1 MNGTFARE
9 RRCDMRRVSGFSLS
23 LCAAALGALALPH
36 EAAAQGVASLETS
49 QLVCPLDESD
59 GQPLALGRAVLGA
72 QACFACHTQGT
83 SSYGAL
89 DPEIV
94 RIVGSEFLNRAVHD
108 NWVLGNEFV
117 TWGGQDRHAQAYTTL
132 LGERSQRMGKI
143 LGVPDVSRD
152 VRCLACHA
160 SVPAAS
166 MQHEGFT
173 LEASYFADGRTDSR
187 ISQGVSCEACHG
199 AAGAAADAGRAGWI
213 DVHVAKDTWRYRAP
227 AEKQQEHG
235 FYDVR
240 TPSSRTRMC
249 LSCHLGDAD
258 QGRLVTHA
266 MYAAGHPPLPGF
278 ELKSFADMLPPHWRE
293 LGGGETAEPPRARP
307 ETLLGKK
314 PGTIT
319 TEFLS
324 ETADPYF
331 QGLREIRP
339 EYFAAIVADYGE
351 SFAASRSIA
360 VGALVAGAENAAL
373 TRALASEADYP
384 LLAAEGRWP
393 ELAQFECA
401 ACHHELRDASWRQQQ
416 PRVAAPGRPLLRDW
430 SSPLARAVVAAL
442 ASDEAASLDGMLG
455 QIHQASAAQ
464 PFGDI
469 AALAPLLSLVEQR
482 LNEQAAHIES
492 QPFTRT
498 ETLALLRSI
507 ARVGS
512 ESALEYDG
520 ARQLVWAFREVLDE
534 VDSQGA
540 WTAVREP
547 LAELESAFVL
557 DLAVRGVR
565 REVQIATPSDTR
577 DAFEIDLA
585 QVLPRLAEHAGESVR
600 KSFEELADVV
610 AADPP

>member
-1 MNGTFARE
+1 MQGVNVLLL
-9 RRCDMRRVSGFSLS
+9 M
-23 LCAAALGALALPH
+23 LCIAALCTLASPRGAS
-36 EAAAQGVASLETS
+36 AQGVAAMESS
-49 QLVCPLDESD
+49 ALVCPVDEAD

-89 DPEIV
+89 DPEVV

-132 LGERSQRMGKI
+132 LGERSRRMGKI
-143 LGVPDVSRD
+143 LGVADVSRD

-166 MQHEGFT
+166 MPHEEFT
-173 LEASYFADGRTDSR
+173 LDESYFAGGRTDSR

-227 AEKQQEHG
+227 AEKHAGHG

-240 TPSSRTRMC
+240 TPSSRMRMC

-293 LGGGETAEPPRARP
+293 LGGGETAESPRARP

-319 TEFLS
+319 TEFLNS
-324 ETADPYF
+324 TADPYF
-331 QGLREIRP
+331 RGLRESQP
-339 EYFAAIVADYGE
+339 EYFAAIVAEYGE

-373 TRALASEADYP
+373 MRALASEAEYP
-384 LLAAEGRWP
+384 LLQADGRWP

-416 PRVAAPGRPLLRDW
+416 PRAAAPGRPLLRDW

-442 ASDEAASLDGMLG
+442 AADDAASLDGMLR
-455 QIHQASAAQ
+455 QIHTASAAQ
-464 PFGDI
+464 PFGD
-469 AALAPLLSLVEQR
+469 AEALAPLLRLVEQR
-482 LNEQAAHIES
+482 LNEQATLIES
-492 QPFTRT
+492 QPFTRS
-498 ETLALLRSI
+498 EALPLLRAISL
-507 ARVGS
+507 VGS
-512 ESALEYDG
+512 DSALEYDA

-534 VDSQGA
+534 VDPQGA
-540 WTAVREP
+540 WTAAREP
-547 LAELESAFVL
+547 LAELEQSFVL
-557 DLAVRGVR
+557 DLAARGVR
-565 REVQIATPSDTR
+565 REVQIATLSDTR
-577 DAFEIDLA
+577 DAFEIDLG
-585 QVLPRLAEHAGESVR
+585 QVLSPLAEHAGDAVR

>member
-1 MNGTFARE
+1 MSGTFARE
-9 RRCDMRRVSGFSLS
+9 RRCDMRGVTTFSLS
-23 LCAAALGALALPH
+23 LCATALGALALPR
-36 EAAAQGVASLETS
+36 ESAAQGVAAMESS
-49 QLVCPLDESD
+49 PLVCPVDETE

-72 QACFACHTQGT
+72 QACFACHSQGT
-83 SSYGAL
+83 SSYAI
-89 DPEIV
+89 DPEVI

-132 LGERSQRMGKI
+132 LGERSQRMGKT
-143 LGVPDVSRD
+143 LGIADVSRD

-166 MQHEGFT
+166 LQHEGFT
-173 LEASYFADGRTDSR
+173 LEASYFAGGRTDSR

-213 DVHVAKDTWRYRAP
+213 DVHVAKDTWRYLAP
-227 AEKQQEHG
+227 DEKQSAHG

-240 TPSSRTRMC
+240 TPSSRMRLC

-293 LGGGETAEPPRARP
+293 LGGGEAAEPPRARP

-319 TEFLS
+319 TEFLGA
-324 ETADPYF
+324 TADPYF
-331 QGLREIRP
+331 KGLREKQP
-339 EYFAAIVADYGE
+339 EYFASIVDDYGE

-360 VGALVAGAENAAL
+360 VGALVACAENAAL
-373 TRALASEADYP
+373 TKALASESNSP
-384 LLAAEGRWP
+384 LLPAEGRWP

-401 ACHHELRDASWRQQQ
+401 ACHHELRDASWRQRQ
-416 PRVAAPGRPLLRDW
+416 PRIAAPGRPLLRDW

-442 ASDEAASLDGMLG
+442 ASDEAASLDGMLR
-455 QIHQASAAQ
+455 QVQQAGAAK
-464 PFGDI
+464 PFGD
-469 AALAPLLSLVEQR
+469 ADALAPLLSLVEQR
-482 LNEQAAHIES
+482 LNDQATLVES

-498 ETLALLRSI
+498 DALALLRSV
-507 ARVGS
+507 AQVGS
-512 ESALEYDG
+512 ESALEYDA

-540 WTAVREP
+540 WTAVRGP
-547 LAELESAFVL
+547 LNELEQSFVL
-557 DLAVRGVR
+557 DLAARGVR
-565 REVQIATPSDTR
+565 RKVQIETPGDTR

-585 QVLPRLAEHAGESVR
+585 QVLPRLAEHAAESVR